1 MAPEM
6 IEKVKVLADFG
17 FAGRE
22 PVDVRGTSVV
32 PRDLLNTLMGG
43 YVPPLTSF
51 LDPPA
56 NQPPDWTKE
65 IVTEVRGTRKGEPV
79 TYRLG
84 TLTVKGALPT
94 GVVPSIV
101 AQWLSEGRIES
112 GVYPPERA
120 LDPKPFFAEL
130 EKRGI
135 VTRVTVT
142 KPV

>member
-1 MAPEM
+1 
-6 IEKVKVLADFG
+6 
-17 FAGRE
+17 
-22 PVDVRGTSVV
+22 VRDTSVV
-32 PRDLLNTLMGG
+32 PRDLLVTLMSD

-51 LDPPA
+51 LEPPA

-65 IVTEVRGTRKGEPV
+65 IVTEVRGTRKGKTL

-101 AQWLSEGRIES
+101 AQWLAGGRIQP

-120 LDPKPFFAEL
+120 LDPKPFFKEL
-130 EKRGI
+130 DQRGI
-135 VTRVTVT
+135 VTQVTVT

>member
-1 MAPEM
+1 
-6 IEKVKVLADFG
+6 
-17 FAGRE
+17 
-22 PVDVRGTSVV
+22 
-32 PRDLLNTLMGG
+32 
-43 YVPPLTSF
+43 LTAF
-51 LDPPA
+51 LDPPV

-65 IVTEVRGTRKGEPV
+65 IVTEVRGTRQGRAV

-112 GVYPPERA
+112 GVHPAERA
-120 LDPKPFFAEL
+120 LDPKPFFSEL
-130 EKRGI
+130 EQRGI

-142 KPV
+142 EPV